1 MTTHFTVAEKLLKTL
16 KKTLDLKVMLKG
28 FGNNQ
33 MMANSWKSHYMLLG
47 KHKPLK
53 VETDGFNL
61 ESAKSVKL
69 LGTFDNH

>member
-1 MTTHFTVAEKLLKTL
+1 
-16 KKTLDLKVMLKG
+16 MLKG

-53 VETDGFNL
+53 IETDGFNL